1 MRALINIMD
10 ALVSAVKRL
19 RAELKLTQPEFA
31 KRVGVSVRAVAYYEK
46 DRDPSGEILQ
56 RLGSLAARHGRDDLA
71 KVFSD
76 AFRRE
81 LQDKT
86 TPSTPEEN
94 AWVQALLLLLR
105 HRSVRPIS
113 QQISKELV
121 AALESLAESARKP
134 SAKMNLPRVEE
145 VLVELRYRTAPNAE
159 QKIEELARARTR
171 ETGEPIE
178 RARGHIIHERPDLY
192 EDYLDDRA
200 AAAKGTSFERSMA
213 RGKRTRKALCATGRK
228 DKPCRST

>member
-1 MRALINIMD
+1 MD

-19 RAELKLTQPEFA
+19 RAELKLTQPAFA
-31 KRVGVSVRAVAYYEK
+31 KRLGLSVRAVAYYEK
-46 DRDPSGEILQ
+46 DREPSGEVLQ
-56 RLGSLAARHGRDDLA
+56 RLGSLAARCGREDLA

-86 TPSTPEEN
+86 TPGTPEEN

-105 HRSVRPIS
+105 HRSVLPLSR
-113 QQISKELV
+113 QISTELV
-121 AALESLAESARKP
+121 SALESLAESARKP
-134 SAKMNLPRVEE
+134 SAKMNLAKIEE
-145 VLVELRYRTAPNAE
+145 VLVGLRYRVAPNAE
-159 QKIEELARARTR
+159 HKIDELARARVR

-178 RARGHIIHERPDLY
+178 RARINVIHERPDLY

-200 AAAKGTSFERSMA
+200 AAAKGTRFESSMA
-213 RGKRTRKALCATGRK
+213 RGKRTRK
-228 DKPCRST
+228 